1 MQHALDW
8 AIRLFLC
15 LFVASMPGSV
25 TRPLTFER
33 VAPPIPDSLKNRD
46 ASIDV
51 LVETPEHAPI
61 AGARVRA
68 LASLDDGVHLA
79 GEATTDAKGHA
90 WLTKLPPG
98 ATWILADARDRAR
111 GSTMLVLETG
121 APSITLELESEHT
134 LDVDVKDDHGAP
146 LANAEI
152 EVVGADPLPV
162 GSRVEI
168 DGRARVGRLGAG
180 PWIVTARAPGYEE
193 ITRHGVKEGAD
204 ASFVLRRMGT
214 VLVHVVGEHDE
225 PIAQANVEVAG
236 AQLWPARTTTTDD
249 HGDVRIAALPDGSYA
264 LRAFK
269 DSRVSPIELDVSVHG
284 GDDRTITLR
293 LVDGVFVVA
302 HVVQDGLDA
311 DPVDGAAV
319 TVAESG
325 LTPFPIEAV
334 TNKEGRVRI
343 GPILPADATISARS
357 EGFVAS
363 NAIAI
368 GTPVPPEIR
377 IVLVKAGTLEGR
389 VVDARGFPIDGATIE
404 VVGTDFSGAPI
415 DDDPRHRAFRAAHF
429 MANLSGAVP
438 LVPMGELG
446 VVPGP
451 VPPIP
456 HSIGASVSATAPS
469 APDAAPWV
477 SRDDG
482 TFQIA
487 PVSPG
492 RVRLVVRHPQYV
504 ETASEVV
511 TLTSGGTA
519 HVDVVMHAGGSL
531 EGRVLDPNGQPAPN
545 VRVTVSAVRGALERT
560 TLTAEDGTFAFASLP
575 ADVSVSVALE
585 DDPTTTLVKLPVSIP
600 DGAQKSITLNLPA
613 ARKPLDFQ
621 VTDDRG
627 YPVDTAQITALSLD
641 PSAPLRSTIF
651 TDARGEAHL
660 AGSAGLPL
668 RLEVSAP
675 SHAPKVV
682 MLAAENPE
690 TKIVLGRAES
700 VTGEVRSTRGDP
712 VADAEVAFYT
722 QMGIRRTRTDAN
734 GMFALDGL
742 AAGAAEA
749 RVRAKGYAP
758 KQASV
763 SIAAQDGAR
772 PTEVPRFELE
782 EEAIVEGVVLDSHRD
797 PVQGARVASGG
808 VGTFVQS
815 GVTPPGTAV
824 TDRVGKFRLGELPSG
839 TATLEAYAPDVGRGR
854 IANVRLTSGRTT
866 SDVTITLG
874 AEKGGNEPAASGGVA
889 VTLGITD
896 ANDLVIVDV
905 TDGSAAERGG
915 LAPGDIVVAVD
926 GQPVHAIAEA
936 RARLNGPIAD
946 DVVVAVK
953 RNDTVVTLRI
963 EREAVRR

>member
-1 MQHALDW
+1 
-8 AIRLFLC
+8 
-15 LFVASMPGSV
+15 MPGSEM
-25 TRPLTFER
+25 RPITFER
-33 VAPPIPDSLKNRD
+33 MAPPIPDSMKDRD
-46 ASIDV
+46 AALDV
-51 LVETPEHAPI
+51 LVETPEHVPI
-61 AGARVRA
+61 AKARVRA
-68 LASLDDGVHLA
+68 LAALDDGVHLA
-79 GEATTDAKGHA
+79 GEAMTDAKGHA
-90 WLTKLPPG
+90 SLTKLPHG
-98 ATWILADARDRAR
+98 ATWILADAHDRAR

-121 APSITLELESEHT
+121 SRSIALELEAEHT

-146 LANAEI
+146 LASAEI

-168 DGRARVGRLGAG
+168 DGHTHVDRLGPG

-193 ITRHGVKEGAD
+193 ITRHGVKEGEE

-214 VLVHVVGEHDE
+214 ILVHVVGDHDD
-225 PIAQANVEVAG
+225 PIAHASVEVAG
-236 AQLWPARTTTTDD
+236 AELWPARTTTTDD
-249 HGDVRIAALPDGSYA
+249 HGDVKIAALPDGAYA

-269 DSRVSPIELDVSVHG
+269 DSRVSPIELDVALHG
-284 GDDRTITLR
+284 GDSRAVTLR
-293 LVDGVFVVA
+293 LEDGAFVVA
-302 HVVQDGLDA
+302 HVVQEGLDA
-311 DPVDGAAV
+311 EPVDGAAV

-334 TNKEGRVRI
+334 TNKDGRVRI
-343 GPILPADATISARS
+343 GPILPAEATISARS

-363 NAIAI
+363 SPIAI
-368 GTPVPPEIR
+368 GTPVPPEIP

-404 VVGTDFSGAPI
+404 VVGTDFSGGPI

-429 MANLSGAVP
+429 MANLAGAVP

-456 HSIGASVSATAPS
+456 HAIGESVSANAPAN
-469 APDAAPWV
+469 APDVAPWV
-477 SRDDG
+477 SSGDG
-482 TFQIA
+482 TFSIA

-492 RVRLVVRHPQYV
+492 RVRLVVHHPQYV

-575 ADVSVSVALE
+575 LDVSISAALE
-585 DDPTTTLVKLPVSIP
+585 DDPLSTLVRLPVSIP
-600 DGAQKSITLNLPA
+600 DGAHKSITLNLPA

-621 VTDDRG
+621 VIDDRG

-660 AGSAGLPL
+660 PSGAGLPL

-682 MLAAENPE
+682 TLAAENPD

-712 VADAEVAFYT
+712 IADADVAFYT

-734 GMFALDGL
+734 GAFALDGL
-742 AAGAAEA
+742 AAGSAAA
-749 RVRAKGYAP
+749 RVRAHGYAP
-758 KQASV
+758 KQANV
-763 SIAAQDGAR
+763 NVAAQDGAR
-772 PTEVPRFELE
+772 PTDVPRFELE
-782 EEAIVEGVVLDSHRD
+782 EEAVVEGVVLDSHRD

-808 VGTFVQS
+808 VATYVQN

-824 TDRVGKFRLGELPSG
+824 TDRLGKFRLGELPSG

-854 IANVRLTSGRTT
+854 IANVKLTSGRTT
-866 SDVTITLG
+866 SDITITLG

-889 VTLGITD
+889 VTLGISD

-905 TDGSAAERGG
+905 TEGSAAERGG
-915 LAPGDIVVAVD
+915 LAPGDVVLQID
-926 GQPVHAIAEA
+926 GQAVHAMAEA
-936 RARLNGPIAD
+936 RAKLNGPLAD
-946 DVVVAVK
+946 DVVIVVK
-953 RNDTVVTLRI
+953 RGDATLTLRI
-963 EREAVRR
+963 EREPVRR